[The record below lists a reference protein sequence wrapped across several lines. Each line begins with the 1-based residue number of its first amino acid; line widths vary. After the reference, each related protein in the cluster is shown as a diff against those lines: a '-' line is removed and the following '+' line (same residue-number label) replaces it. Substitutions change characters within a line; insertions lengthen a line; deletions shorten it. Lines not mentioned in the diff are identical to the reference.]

1 MILLIT
7 SYQPEPDWDDS
18 GDGTINVYTVQTKGL
33 RLQIL
38 NFQKLVLSAI
48 ADKEILLRQS
58 VRLKKNVQYALK

>member
-7 SYQPEPDWDDS
+7 FYQPEPDWDDS

-48 ADKEILLRQS
+48 ADKEILLGQS